1 MIRRLGL
8 LTLAI
13 FLLLSLLSPSPASA
27 QGGLKI
33 LDSWAEAKFPSI
45 LSFGLSVSSD
55 VNITDVRLHYSVD
68 RVSFAQVTSEVY
80 IEFAPDT
87 EVLAEWTWD
96 MRKVGGLPPG
106 TTISYWWTAKDES
119 LNIVQTPPLELHFD
133 DTRYSWRSLTEGKLT
148 LYWYEGDE
156 YFVQELMAT
165 AQDALSRLERDTGA
179 HLRRPSRM
187 YIYAT
192 AQELRGAMIYPQEWT
207 GGVAFTSYGVI
218 AIGIEP
224 DNLSW
229 GKKAMTHELTHLVV
243 SQMTLNPY
251 NDLPV
256 WLDEGLAMYSEG
268 VLGVQFATYLAMA
281 VAEDSLFSVRSLASP
296 FSAEAEKAVLSYAQS
311 YSLVSFLV
319 SSYGQEKI
327 LKLLN
332 TFEQG
337 STYDGALEK
346 VYGFDMDGLDS
357 LWQEYLREQFQ
368 SASKEKASFEPTGA
382 LATLVLID

>member
-13 FLLLSLLSPSPASA
+13 FLLLSLISPSPASA

-33 LDSWAEAKFPSI
+33 LDSWAEAEFPSI

-55 VNITDVRLHYSVD
+55 VDITDVRLHYTVD

-156 YFVQELMAT
+156 YFAQELMAT

-179 HLRRPSRM
+179 HLRRASRM

-192 AQELRGAMIYPQEWT
+192 AQELQGAMIFPQEWT
-207 GGVAFTSYGVI
+207 GGVAFTGYGVI
-218 AIGIEP
+218 AIGIKP
-224 DNLSW
+224 DNLSR

-268 VLGVQFATYLAMA
+268 ELDVQLATYLAMA
-281 VAEDSLFSVRSLASP
+281 VNEDSLFSVRSLASP

-311 YSLVSFLV
+311 YSLVEFLI
-319 SSYGQEKI
+319 SSYGQEKM

-337 STYDGALEK
+337 SSYDGALEK

-357 LWQEYLREQFQ
+357 LWQEYVREQFQ
-368 SASKEKASFEPTGA
+368 SASKEKASFEPAEA